1 MGALRAERIPSV
13 RIKNKAEVAEF
24 FGISLPTLDTWI
36 RKDCPCIQPG
46 GRGVQWQ
53 FDVLEVAKWKY
64 GGQDDS
70 GDYGEVLDPAQERA
84 RLDLERRRQL
94 ELLNREK
101 AGTLIPFDLMEQLL
115 GSAFS
120 DIRAGLLSQHNIIA
134 SEYPE
139 IPADAIRGILRRN
152 KDLLT
157 ALAQTRIPES
167 IRGALESLRD
177 GNDSTSGDD
186 SK

>member
-1 MGALRAERIPSV
+1 VGALRAERIPSV

-64 GGQDDS
+64 GGQVDD
-70 GDYGEVLDPAQERA
+70 GPNNPEEMTPKE
-84 RLDLERRRQL
+84 RLDWYRG
-94 ELLNREK
+94 NRERDSHAK
-101 AGTLIPFDLMEQLL
+101 ERGMLIPFDLMEQLL
-115 GSAFS
+115 GSAFT

-152 KDLLT
+152 KDLLA
-157 ALAQTRIPES
+157 ALAQARIPES
-167 IRGALESLRD
+167 IRGALESLNVVAD
-177 GNDSTSGDD
+177 PATGDD
-186 SK
+186 CK

>member
-1 MGALRAERIPSV
+1 VGALRAERIPSV

-36 RKDCPCIQPG
+36 RKDCPCIQQG

-53 FDVLEVAKWKY
+53 FDILEVAKWKY
-64 GGQDDS
+64 GSQDE
-70 GDYGEVLDPAQERA
+70 YGRDNPEEMAPKE
-84 RLDLERRRQL
+84 RLDWYRGDRERDSHAKER
-94 ELLNREK
+94 
-101 AGTLIPFDLMEQLL
+101 GMLIPFDLAERLM

-120 DIRAGLLSQHNIIA
+120 DIRAGLLGQHNIIA

-152 KDLLT
+152 KELL
-157 ALAQTRIPES
+157 ANLAQTRLPDS
-167 IRGALESLRD
+167 VTGALDALNVSAD
-177 GNDSTSGDD
+177 PATGDD
-186 SK
+186 SQ

>member
-1 MGALRAERIPSV
+1 VGALRAERIPSV

-64 GGQDDS
+64 GS
-70 GDYGEVLDPAQERA
+70 QEDVGPNNPEEMTPKE
-84 RLDLERRRQL
+84 RLDWYRG
-94 ELLNREK
+94 NRERDSHAK
-101 AGTLIPFDLMEQLL
+101 ERGMLIPFDLMEQLL

-152 KDLLT
+152 KDLLKT
-157 ALAQTRIPES
+157 LSQTRIPES

-186 SK
+186 GQ